1 MSSPI
6 DPSKP
11 APARSYRS
19 TLRAEQAAATRRRI
33 LAAAGASFASAG
45 YAGTSLADIAH
56 AASVSVETVKLNGP
70 KRELL
75 LASFEQA
82 FAGDEGHEGINEREV
97 GRRIVEVRDP
107 DELLAAWVRFVAE
120 ANARAGRLWRSLV
133 SAGTSD
139 PLVREALDA
148 QQVRRHADFR
158 AAIDLFIER
167 GMLRADAL
175 GEDERDRLADVLSFI
190 ASPEAYEQL
199 VEGAGWSQP
208 EFERWLIGAVT
219 SLVLN

>member
-1 MSSPI
+1 MSTPSSP
-6 DPSKP
+6 S
-11 APARSYRS
+11 RSYRS

-45 YAGTSLADIAH
+45 YAGTSLADIARE
-56 AASVSVETVKLNGP
+56 ASVSVETVKLNGP

-82 FAGDEGHEGINEREV
+82 FAGDEGHEGIAEREV
-97 GRRIVEVRDP
+97 GRRIMEVGDP

-158 AAIDLFIER
+158 AAIDLFVER
-167 GMLRADAL
+167 GMHRGDAPS
-175 GEDERDRLADVLSFI
+175 DAERDRLADVLSFL
-190 ASPEAYEQL
+190 ASPEGYEQL
-199 VEGAGWSQP
+199 VDGAGWSQP
-208 EFERWLIGAVT
+208 EFEAWLAGAVRT
-219 SLVLN
+219 LVLG